1 VLLYFLKRLSVILF
15 NTRIA
20 SYTPLS
26 RSLIYLIPMCSPVAA
41 DGGIRGLSVLADGRL
56 ALLVSRLYLYG
67 SPSSPKFMA
76 NLL

>member
-1 VLLYFLKRLSVILF
+1 MDPDPEFLF
-15 NTRIA
+15 N
-20 SYTPLS
+20 PDPDPV
-26 RSLIYLIPMCSPVAA
+26 LICLKSKILVYLIPMCSPVAA